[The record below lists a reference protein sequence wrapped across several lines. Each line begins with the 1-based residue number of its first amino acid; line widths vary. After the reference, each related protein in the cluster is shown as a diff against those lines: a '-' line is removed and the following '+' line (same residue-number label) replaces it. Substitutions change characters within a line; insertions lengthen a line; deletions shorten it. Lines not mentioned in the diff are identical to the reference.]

1 MSHTVVVGIAEFK
14 FAEPPQKLVTYGLG
28 SCVAITCYA
37 KEAII
42 GSMAHI
48 LLPHAY
54 SADDNEAP
62 GKFAD
67 SAVAAMVQQMEI
79 RGIGPSRLIAKIAGG
94 ADMFAGQ
101 FMGTDRCIGA
111 RNILAARK
119 ALDKFGIRLVAQDV
133 GGNAGRTVEFA
144 TESGLLVVRTLRGEV
159 KQL

>member
-1 MSHTVVVGIAEFK
+1 MSNIVVGIAEFK
-14 FAEPPQKLVTYGLG
+14 FAEPPNKLVTYGLG

-37 KEAII
+37 KEPII

-54 SADDNEAP
+54 SAHDNEAP

-67 SAVAAMVQQMEI
+67 SAVAAMVQQMET

>member
-1 MSHTVVVGIAEFK
+1 MSNIVVGIAEFK

-37 KEAII
+37 KEAFI

-54 SADDNEAP
+54 SAHDNEAP

-79 RGIGPSRLIAKIAGG
+79 RDIGPSRLIAKIAGG

-101 FMGTDRCIGA
+101 LMGTDRCIGA

-133 GGNAGRTVEFA
+133 GGTAGRTVEFA
-144 TESGLLVVRTLRGEV
+144 TENGLLMVRTLRGEV